1 MPRLPVETKILTKD
15 DDCFALVQARRKE
28 LIRFIQENSLSLRSS
43 LSDNNHL
50 VEVIALI
57 KQNPQDKD
65 AAFLTALEDLNKLN
79 QLQKI
84 SIGRDAYYTLAE
96 SAGGVT
102 EKVCLIDEGT
112 LLEKLKIPINSET
125 LSVNDYQ
132 DARKAF
138 KLSTN
143 AIIKLPKNK
152 FPTGGDITEV
162 QRESMA
168 LGMSRILGLTTTD
181 STLVDYQG
189 KPALFV
195 PFDNIQLL
203 SEVATGKTMHAALS
217 SKTYSHYS
225 TLNPVGE
232 GLQANPIIDDLGKSI
247 GLFYL
252 CSDTDAIGGYNQNKA
267 LKDNRL
273 FVFDQ
278 VFSLEDKL
286 GLDSRL
292 SMQPTRWFTKHSRHD
307 QGRNRTV
314 IEDSSIDTKFA
325 ALMQLKEKRT
335 ELQSYCSGIISEHKK
350 TLSDLQG
357 RRSGGEKDLESD
369 IKATRKLLND
379 AIKVLKKVNSR
390 LDKIDDV
397 FPRIKGDKASFDK
410 LLKPTLILE
419 KLCNKPVLFSNDG
432 RPFRNPWTQRNAL
445 RATSISAD
453 GNPDYVR
460 VRFNK
465 SVPLD
470 VLELLRKKT
479 GNEDSP
485 TRSWFKT
492 VRILKSDL
500 EALKENTFFPE
511 LRSEFDPEVKTTNY
525 LDVDELTIIKQ
536 GYGAGGRDDVI
547 NTVKA
552 FNDLYSKKP
561 LDSSKLILIGAME
574 KELKDKIENATD
586 KGFGKHVLKKFYL
599 DAQQKL
605 QELMPS
611 EKKPDNI
618 NEAFKAALKLDQV
631 SVFNHVV
638 NCAIDKGKLQDPI
651 FLKFLDECI
660 KQAASV
666 TDHSSAKDNSQEIQS
681 LATETI
687 TQLETVNLKIVG
699 KFKERMRF
707 EKQEEKASENLDTT
721 DSAVISL
728 KK

>member
-1 MPRLPVETKILTKD
+1 MPRQPVETKILTKD
-15 DDCFALVQARRKE
+15 DDCFALVQARRNE
-28 LIRFIQENSLSLRSS
+28 LIQFIKKNSLSLSLS
-43 LSDNNHL
+43 LSDNNYL

-84 SIGRDAYYTLAE
+84 SIGKDPYYTLAE

-112 LLEKLKIPINSET
+112 LLEKLKIPINLET

-132 DARKAF
+132 DARQAF

-143 AIIKLPKNK
+143 AIIKLPKYK

-168 LGMSRILGLTTTD
+168 LDMSRILGLTTTK
-181 STLVDYQG
+181 STLLDYQG
-189 KPALFV
+189 KPAVFV
-195 PFDNIQLL
+195 PFDTIQLL

-267 LKDNRL
+267 LKGNSL

-278 VFSLEDKL
+278 VFSLDDKL

-292 SMQPTRWFTKHSRHD
+292 SMQPTKWFTKHTRHD

-325 ALMQLKEKRT
+325 ALTQLKEKRT
-335 ELQSYCSGIISEHKK
+335 ELQRYCNGIISGHRETLKK
-350 TLSDLQG
+350 QRD
-357 RRSGGEKDLESD
+357 EKALKSD

-379 AIKVLKKVNSR
+379 AIKVSKKVTSR

-397 FPRIKGDKASFDK
+397 FPKIKGDKKTFEA
-410 LLKPTLILE
+410 LLKPTLMLE

-445 RATSISAD
+445 RATSISTDA
-453 GNPDYVR
+453 NPDYVR

-479 GNEDSP
+479 GHNDSP

-511 LRSEFDPEVKTTNY
+511 LRLEFDPEVKTTDY
-525 LDVDELTIIKQ
+525 LDLDDLTIIKQ
-536 GYGAGGRDDVI
+536 GYGAGGRGDVI

-561 LDSSKLILIGAME
+561 LDSSKLVLIEAME
-574 KELKDKIENATD
+574 KELKSKTDNLAD
-586 KGFGKHVLKKFYL
+586 KGFGQHVLKKFHL

-605 QELMPS
+605 QKLMPI
-611 EKKPDNI
+611 EEKPDNI
-618 NEAFKAALKLDQV
+618 NEAFKAALTLDQV
-631 SVFNHVV
+631 SGFNRVV
-638 NCAIDKGKLQDPI
+638 NCAIGKEKLQDPV
-651 FLKFLDECI
+651 FLKFLDKCI
-660 KQAASV
+660 EHAASV
-666 TDHSSAKDNSQEIQS
+666 TDHSSAKANSQVIQS

-687 TQLETVNLKIVG
+687 TQLKTVDLHIVG
-699 KFKERMRF
+699 QFKERIQSGKECSKRL
-707 EKQEEKASENLDTT
+707 ENFDTM
-721 DSAVISL
+721 DPSAISL
-728 KK
+728 EK